1 MLASAMPIPM
11 PPLELVVRRRG
22 LKLSSALR
30 KSRTKAVLIVYILFV
45 GCTSNADMSST
56 EKWDETMLFVERSAD
71 DEICTDD
78 ERSKMTR
85 SIHVLSA
92 ADTQSFRDEHCLV
105 AGEVRT
111 KT

>member
-1 MLASAMPIPM
+1 
-11 PPLELVVRRRG
+11 
-22 LKLSSALR
+22 
-30 KSRTKAVLIVYILFV
+30 
-45 GCTSNADMSST
+45 MSST
-56 EKWDETMLFVERSAD
+56 GKWDETMLFVERSAD

-85 SIHVLSA
+85 SIPA